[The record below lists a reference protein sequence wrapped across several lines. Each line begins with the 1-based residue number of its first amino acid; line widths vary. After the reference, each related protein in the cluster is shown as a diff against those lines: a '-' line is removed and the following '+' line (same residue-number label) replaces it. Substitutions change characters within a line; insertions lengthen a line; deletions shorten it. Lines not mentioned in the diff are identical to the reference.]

1 MEFFIGL
8 TRWHSPYRIIQ
19 IWSILLG

>member
-19 IWSILLG
+19 IWNILLG